1 MNSKMLKYIT
11 SAPASGDTTYHA
23 ANILT
28 NISHSDM
35 LELNMVAAICEISPK
50 GVCTS
55 GLS

>member
-1 MNSKMLKYIT
+1 MLKYIT